1 MAIKT
6 EDVTIDDVNLV
17 RYYSDKNVKIKSN
30 EEGNIYPI
38 AYVVKGSTV
47 EFSETDIPL
56 NEISSGMRVR
66 YQDVIGLSG
75 YVSSLVDYL
84 ADDVYGDG
92 ANVDLGGA

>member
-47 EFSETDIPL
+47 KFSETNIPL
-56 NEISSGMRVR
+56 NEISSSVKVT
-66 YQDVIGLSG
+66 YQDVMGLSG
-75 YVSSLVDYL
+75 YVSSIVDYL

-92 ANVDLGGA
+92 VNVDLGGA

>member
-6 EDVTIDDVNLV
+6 EEVTIDDVNLV
-17 RYYSDKNVKIKSN
+17 RYKSDRNVKIKS
-30 EEGNIYPI
+30 EEDGNIYPI

-47 EFSETDIPL
+47 RFTETNIPL
-56 NEISSGMRVR
+56 NEISSGITVT
-66 YQDVIGLSG
+66 YKDVSGLSG

-92 ANVDLGGA
+92 VNVDLGRA